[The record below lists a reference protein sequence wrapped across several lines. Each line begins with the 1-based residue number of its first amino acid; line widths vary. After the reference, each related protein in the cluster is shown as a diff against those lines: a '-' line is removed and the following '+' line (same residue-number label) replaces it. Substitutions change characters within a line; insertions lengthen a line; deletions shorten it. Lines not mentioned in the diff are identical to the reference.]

1 MKNPG
6 YDPIEIENL
15 KRECEQ
21 EGLPFVL
28 VEDEIDLEDTGEYA
42 QFQFVGRKN
51 GDEVIY
57 DVAMFTLRMQHS
69 SKLLEEAEALVKKK
83 FKDFVPLE
91 LRNERYKANE
101 DADQLVQE
109 YVEELEEDESVTV
122 SETIE
127 EDLSFE
133 YGIGLE
139 VVLNVDEIDDRVIT
153 KFINEFNSGALELDT
168 TQISFKHSDDED

>member
-6 YDPIEIENL
+6 YDPAEIENL

-28 VEDEIDLEDTGEYA
+28 VEDELDLEDTGEYA

-51 GDEVIY
+51 EEEVIY
-57 DVAMFTLRMQHS
+57 DVAMYSLRMQHS
-69 SKLLEEAEALVKKK
+69 SKLLEEAEKMVKKK

-101 DADQLVQE
+101 DADLLVQE
-109 YVEELEEDESVTV
+109 YVEELEDDESITV
-122 SETIE
+122 AESLD

-139 VVLNVDEIDDRVIT
+139 VVLNVEEVTDQVIT
-153 KFINEFNSGALELDT
+153 KFINEFNGGTLELDT
-168 TQISFKHSDDED
+168 TQRSFKHQDDED